1 MERTTTDSPTT
12 HMADATDAR
21 PIRVR
26 PIRVLVADDQ
36 ALVCSG
42 FASII
47 NTQADMQAVGTA
59 STGKEAVELAATLRP
74 DVILMD
80 VRMPVMDGIEATRR
94 ICSAKTDS
102 PSPHSSP
109 RVIILTTFD
118 LDEYVMSAILAGAS
132 GFLLKDTEPESLLSS
147 IRTVHEG
154 NAIIAPTATK
164 RLLEHM
170 VANSHTP
177 ATPALD
183 AGRQHIPSAVPTD
196 PPTGTPAVTPAA
208 GRHPAQAAEG
218 YHDAE
223 LDSLTAR
230 EREILIEIAHGLS
243 NQEIAAKL
251 FISMPT
257 VKTHVTHI
265 LQKTH
270 AHDRVQAAVF
280 AYENHLV

>member
-1 MERTTTDSPTT
+1 MEQGTASTMPKGASEESAVAAKA
-12 HMADATDAR
+12 ADEAPA
-21 PIRVR
+21 R

-36 ALVCSG
+36 ALVCNG

-47 NTQADMQAVGTA
+47 NTQGDMHAVATA
-59 STGKEAVELAATLRP
+59 STGEEAVNLSARLKP

-94 ICSAKTDS
+94 ICSLQYDNGST
-102 PSPHSSP
+102 PH
-109 RVIILTTFD
+109 VIILTTFD

-132 GFLLKDTEPESLLSS
+132 GFLLKDTEPETLLAS

-154 NAIIAPTATK
+154 NAIIAPSATK

-170 VANSHTP
+170 VANSRPTV
-177 ATPALD
+177 
-183 AGRQHIPSAVPTD
+183 QQPSSVSS
-196 PPTGTPAVTPAA
+196 AA
-208 GRHPAQAAEG
+208 GSTVPQPTLAQGAAAHADAVF
-218 YHDAE
+218 HDSE
-223 LDSLTAR
+223 LESLTAR
-230 EREILIEIAHGLS
+230 EREILVEIAHGLS
-243 NQEIAAKL
+243 NQQIAQKL
-251 FISMPT
+251 YIGLPT

-280 AYENHLV
+280 AFENGLV

>member
-94 ICSAKTDS
+94 ICSAETDR

-132 GFLLKDTEPESLLSS
+132 GFLLKDAEPESLLSS

-183 AGRQHIPSAVPTD
+183 AGRQHIPSAVPT
-196 PPTGTPAVTPAA
+196 GTPAVTNDSQ
-208 GRHPAQAAEG
+208 PAQAAEG

>member
-12 HMADATDAR
+12 HMADATDA
-21 PIRVR
+21 R

-59 STGKEAVELAATLRP
+59 ATGKEAVELAATLRP

>member
-94 ICSAKTDS
+94 ICSAETDRPS
-102 PSPHSSP
+102 PHSSPHSSP

-132 GFLLKDTEPESLLSS
+132 GFLLKDAEPESLLSS

-170 VANSHTP
+170 VANSHAP
-177 ATPALD
+177 ATQAPD
-183 AGRQHIPSAVPTD
+183 AGRHRLTNAI
-196 PPTGTPAVTPAA
+196 PAA
-208 GRHPAQAAEG
+208 PAAANDAQPRQAEEG

>member
-1 MERTTTDSPTT
+1 
-12 HMADATDAR
+12 MADATDTR

-59 STGKEAVELAATLRP
+59 ATGKEAVELAATLRP

-94 ICSAKTDS
+94 ICSAETDS
-102 PSPHSSP
+102 PSPHSSPHSSP

-177 ATPALD
+177 ATPTLD
-183 AGRQHIPSAVPTD
+183 AGRQHIPSAVPTAV
-196 PPTGTPAVTPAA
+196 PTGTPAITPAVTPAA
-208 GRHPAQAAEG
+208 ERQPAQAADG

>member
-12 HMADATDAR
+12 HMADATDA
-21 PIRVR
+21 R

-59 STGKEAVELAATLRP
+59 STGKEAVKLAATLRP

-94 ICSAKTDS
+94 ICSAETDR

-177 ATPALD
+177 VTPTLD

-196 PPTGTPAVTPAA
+196 TPAVTPAVAPAA
-208 GRHPAQAAEG
+208 GRQPVQAAEG

>member
-12 HMADATDAR
+12 HMADATDA
-21 PIRVR
+21 R

-59 STGKEAVELAATLRP
+59 ATGKEAVELAATLRP

-177 ATPALD
+177 ATPGLD